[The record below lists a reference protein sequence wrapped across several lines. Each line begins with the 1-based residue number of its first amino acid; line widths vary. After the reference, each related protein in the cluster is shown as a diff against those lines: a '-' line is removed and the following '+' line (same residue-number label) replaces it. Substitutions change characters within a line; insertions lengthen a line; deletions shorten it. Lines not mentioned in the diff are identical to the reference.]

1 MVVNCSPWDDA
12 LYKDAAERTDMGYI
26 SLNGF
31 LAQVGLT
38 YAVFFLQN
46 ELLMY
51 LLNCM
56 MQWALMTL
64 LDPPLCN
71 F

>member
-12 LYKDAAERTDMGYI
+12 LYKDAAERTNMGYI

-38 YAVFFLQN
+38 YAVFYSS
-46 ELLMY
+46 E
-51 LLNCM
+51 
-56 MQWALMTL
+56 
-64 LDPPLCN
+64 
-71 F
+71 

>member
-12 LYKDAAERTDMGYI
+12 LYKDVAERTNMVYI

-38 YAVFFLQN
+38 YAVFYSS
-46 ELLMY
+46 E
-51 LLNCM
+51 
-56 MQWALMTL
+56 
-64 LDPPLCN
+64 
-71 F
+71 